1 MHSCLFSKS
10 PEFPTLYYW
19 IFLGGVSMRFW
30 GVVDSRI
37 MVCALVPK
45 AGSAKLFDVLVP
57 CLSFSG
63 WSLPSSEGP

>member
-1 MHSCLFSKS
+1 M
-10 PEFPTLYYW
+10 
-19 IFLGGVSMRFW
+19 
-30 GVVDSRI
+30 VDSRV

-63 WSLPSSEGP
+63 